1 MSNYLNNLVAKSLNQ
16 TEVVQPRL
24 ASLFEPL
31 PRSPGSVAGQAFN
44 IEQLIGTATSEEAEF
59 EAQSRE
65 RISTVLPS
73 EPPRER
79 RSRTPDLRSPPITP
93 HPLSNPFPT
102 EETSPAPPP
111 YQPSSAPV
119 QTTVTPL
126 SVSSNP
132 LPTEE
137 TSPTPLPYQPS
148 SAPVQTIVTPLSI
161 RGEQLPPPS
170 ASLEPFP
177 ANREASDANEPRHP
191 TEQAR
196 LPVLEPTVI
205 ESSVSEPIVSSK
217 EPSPTA
223 ELPPELFFLQKT
235 NPVVSKASAL
245 PNQPLVPAPAELTAI
260 PGSTSTPASSTAVS
274 VGNLQIAPSVKSLAQ
289 DFMEGGDTPQPSPTI
304 QVTIG
309 RIEVRAT
316 PPPATSLAK
325 SRPASPAMSL
335 EEYLRQRGG
344 AK

>member
-1 MSNYLNNLVAKSLNQ
+1 MSNYLNNLVAKSFNQ
-16 TEVVQPRL
+16 TEVVQPRV

-31 PRSPGSVAGQAFN
+31 PMSPGSVAGQGFN
-44 IEQLIGTATSEEAEF
+44 LEQLMDTAMSDETEF
-59 EAQSRE
+59 EDRSRE
-65 RISTVLPS
+65 RTSTVLPI

-93 HPLSNPFPT
+93 QPLSNPFPT
-102 EETSPAPPP
+102 EETSPTPPP

-119 QTTVTPL
+119 EPIVTPL
-126 SVSSNP
+126 SV
-132 LPTEE
+132 
-137 TSPTPLPYQPS
+137 
-148 SAPVQTIVTPLSI
+148 
-161 RGEQLPPPS
+161 RGEQLPPGS

-177 ANREASDANEPRHP
+177 VNREATNASGPRHP
-191 TEQAR
+191 TEQPR
-196 LPVLEPTVI
+196 LPVLETTVI
-205 ESSVSEPIVSSK
+205 QPSVSELVVSSK

-223 ELPPELFFLQKT
+223 DLPPELFFLQTT
-235 NPVVSKASAL
+235 NPVVPKASAL
-245 PNQPLVPAPAELTAI
+245 PKQPLVPAPAESTAI
-260 PGSTSTPASSTAVS
+260 PGSTSTPPSSNAVN
-274 VGNLQIAPSVKSLAQ
+274 VITQIAPPVKSVSQ
-289 DFMEGGDTPQPSPTI
+289 NFMEGGDTPQPSPTI

>member
-16 TEVVQPRL
+16 TEVVQPRV

-31 PRSPGSVAGQAFN
+31 PMSPGSVAGQGFN
-44 IEQLIGTATSEEAEF
+44 IEQLMGTAMSDETEF

-65 RISTVLPS
+65 RISTVLPIES
-73 EPPRER
+73 TRER
-79 RSRTPDLRSPPITP
+79 RSRIPDLRSPPITP
-93 HPLSNPFPT
+93 QPLSNAFPT

-119 QTTVTPL
+119 QPIVTPL
-126 SVSSNP
+126 SV
-132 LPTEE
+132 
-137 TSPTPLPYQPS
+137 
-148 SAPVQTIVTPLSI
+148 

-177 ANREASDANEPRHP
+177 VNREASDASGPRHP
-191 TEQAR
+191 TEQPR
-196 LPVLEPTVI
+196 LPVREPTVI
-205 ESSVSEPIVSSK
+205 QPSVSELVVSSK

-223 ELPPELFFLQKT
+223 ELPPELFFLQTT
-235 NPVVSKASAL
+235 NPVVPKASAL
-245 PNQPLVPAPAELTAI
+245 PNQPLVPAPAESTAI
-260 PGSTSTPASSTAVS
+260 PGSTSTPPSSTAVS
-274 VGNLQIAPSVKSLAQ
+274 VITQIAPSVKSIPQ
-289 DFMEGGDTPQPSPTI
+289 NFMEGGDTPQPSPTI

-316 PPPATSLAK
+316 PPPATSVAK
-325 SRPASPAMSL
+325 SRPASSAMSL

>member
-24 ASLFEPL
+24 ASLFELL
-31 PRSPGSVAGQAFN
+31 PMSPGSVAGQAFS
-44 IEQLIGTATSEEAEF
+44 IEQLIGTAMSDEAEF

-65 RISTVLPS
+65 GTSTVLPIES
-73 EPPRER
+73 PRER

-93 HPLSNPFPT
+93 QPLSNPFPT
-102 EETSPAPPP
+102 EETSPTPPP
-111 YQPSSAPV
+111 HQPSPLPV
-119 QTTVTPL
+119 QTIVTPL

-137 TSPTPLPYQPS
+137 TSPTLPPDQPS
-148 SAPVQTIVTPLSI
+148 SAPVQTIVTPLSV

-177 ANREASDANEPRHP
+177 VNREATDASQPRHP
-191 TEQAR
+191 TEQPR
-196 LPVLEPTVI
+196 LPVLEPKVI
-205 ESSVSEPIVSSK
+205 QPSVSEPIVSSK

-223 ELPPELFFLQKT
+223 ELPPELFFLQTT
-235 NPVVSKASAL
+235 NPVVPKASAL
-245 PNQPLVPAPAELTAI
+245 PNQPQVPAPAESTAI
-260 PGSTSTPASSTAVS
+260 PGSSSTPPSSTAVS
-274 VGNLQIAPSVKSLAQ
+274 VGYAQIAPSVKSVAQ
-289 DFMEGGDTPQPSPTI
+289 NFMEGGDTPQPSPTI

>member
-31 PRSPGSVAGQAFN
+31 PMSPGSVAGQGFN
-44 IEQLIGTATSEEAEF
+44 IEQLMGAAMSDETEF
-59 EAQSRE
+59 EDRSRE
-65 RISTVLPS
+65 RTSTVLPI

-93 HPLSNPFPT
+93 QPLSNPFPT

-111 YQPSSAPV
+111 HQPSSPPV
-119 QTTVTPL
+119 QTIVTPL

-132 LPTEE
+132 LQTEE
-137 TSPTPLPYQPS
+137 TSPALPPYQPP
-148 SAPVQTIVTPLSI
+148 SAPVQAIVTPLSV

-177 ANREASDANEPRHP
+177 VNREATDASGPRHP
-191 TEQAR
+191 TEQPR
-196 LPVLEPTVI
+196 LPVLEPTVTQP
-205 ESSVSEPIVSSK
+205 SVSEPIVSSK

-223 ELPPELFFLQKT
+223 ELPPELFFLQTT
-235 NPVVSKASAL
+235 NPLVPKASAL
-245 PNQPLVPAPAELTAI
+245 PNQPLVPAPAESTAI
-260 PGSTSTPASSTAVS
+260 PGSTSTPLSSTAVS
-274 VGNLQIAPSVKSLAQ
+274 VKTQIAPSVKSVSQ
-289 DFMEGGDTPQPSPTI
+289 NFIEGGDTPQPSPTI

>member
-31 PRSPGSVAGQAFN
+31 PMSPGSVAGQAFS
-44 IEQLIGTATSEEAEF
+44 IEQLIGTAMSDEAEF

-65 RISTVLPS
+65 RTSTVLPI

-79 RSRTPDLRSPPITP
+79 RSRIPDLRSPPITP
-93 HPLSNPFPT
+93 QPLSNPFPT
-102 EETSPAPPP
+102 EETSPTLPP

-119 QTTVTPL
+119 EPIVTPL
-126 SVSSNP
+126 SV
-132 LPTEE
+132 
-137 TSPTPLPYQPS
+137 
-148 SAPVQTIVTPLSI
+148 
-161 RGEQLPPPS
+161 RGEQLPPGS

-177 ANREASDANEPRHP
+177 VNREATDASGPRHP
-191 TEQAR
+191 TEQPR
-196 LPVLEPTVI
+196 LPVLETTVI
-205 ESSVSEPIVSSK
+205 QPSVSELVVSSK
-217 EPSPTA
+217 EPLPTA
-223 ELPPELFFLQKT
+223 DLPPELFFLQTT
-235 NPVVSKASAL
+235 NPVVPKASAL
-245 PNQPLVPAPAELTAI
+245 PNQPLVSAPAESTAI
-260 PGSTSTPASSTAVS
+260 PGSTSTRPSSTAAS
-274 VGNLQIAPSVKSLAQ
+274 IWHTQIAPSVKSITQ
-289 DFMEGGDTPQPSPTI
+289 NFMEGGDTSQPSPTI

>member
-1 MSNYLNNLVAKSLNQ
+1 MSNYLNNLVAKSFNQ

-31 PRSPGSVAGQAFN
+31 PMSPGSVAGQAFS
-44 IEQLIGTATSEEAEF
+44 IEQLMDTARSDETEF
-59 EAQSRE
+59 DDRSRE
-65 RISTVLPS
+65 RTSTVLPI

-79 RSRTPDLRSPPITP
+79 RSRIPDLRSPPITP
-93 HPLSNPFPT
+93 QPLSNPFPT
-102 EETSPAPPP
+102 EETSPTPPR

-119 QTTVTPL
+119 QPIVTPL
-126 SVSSNP
+126 SV
-132 LPTEE
+132 
-137 TSPTPLPYQPS
+137 
-148 SAPVQTIVTPLSI
+148 

-170 ASLEPFP
+170 ASLEPFRV
-177 ANREASDANEPRHP
+177 NREATDASGPRHP
-191 TEQAR
+191 TEQPR
-196 LPVLEPTVI
+196 LPVLETTVI
-205 ESSVSEPIVSSK
+205 QPSVSELVVSSK

-223 ELPPELFFLQKT
+223 DLPPELFFLQTT
-235 NPVVSKASAL
+235 NPVVPKASAL
-245 PNQPLVPAPAELTAI
+245 PNQPLVPAPAESTAI
-260 PGSTSTPASSTAVS
+260 PGSTSTPPSSTAVS
-274 VGNLQIAPSVKSLAQ
+274 VLTQIAPFVKLIPQ
-289 DFMEGGDTPQPSPTI
+289 NFMEGGDTPQPSPTI